1 MIVQY
6 QWIEPRKLALL
17 GVVLVLHTLILCE
30 DVFVQV
36 KQLLLVKEN
45 KAIRNIN
52 KVWTIRLVYP
62 HNLLLKCLYHASKVV
77 CHVYVCQG
85 INVAYFYHFSIDF
98 CNCAE
103 SVVNC
108 ESHNG
113 GNWNCLTNLQTY
125 HYSMIFML
133 VYKFYI
139 WPEGKFFKI
148 YSTLY
153 LYHDAISPLIC

>member
-1 MIVQY
+1 MYMCARVSMLPIST
-6 QWIEPRKLALL
+6 IFLL
-17 GVVLVLHTLILCE
+17 
-30 DVFVQV
+30 
-36 KQLLLVKEN
+36 N
-45 KAIRNIN
+45 
-52 KVWTIRLVYP
+52 
-62 HNLLLKCLYHASKVV
+62 
-77 CHVYVCQG
+77 
-85 INVAYFYHFSIDF
+85 F

-108 ESHNG
+108 ESHHG

-153 LYHDAISPLIC
+153 LYHDAISPLICWIAHPANTTRYEFVIKILTYHCGFPVFRLLTDFVWLLIYEFFYFPFRRLLCVR